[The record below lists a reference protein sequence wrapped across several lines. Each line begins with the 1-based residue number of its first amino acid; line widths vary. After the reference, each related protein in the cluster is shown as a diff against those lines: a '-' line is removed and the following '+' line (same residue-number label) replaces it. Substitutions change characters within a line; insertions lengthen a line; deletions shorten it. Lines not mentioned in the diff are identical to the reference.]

1 MGNSKKMKKF
11 KVPAILFGGGSINA
25 LGVTRNLGRNGV
37 KVYYVEEEKNEAVF
51 SKYCERSFTISRIQG
66 DRGRLRNFLA
76 KFKKEISSSAV
87 IFSGSDIFCLNLS
100 SLKGEISN
108 DFRFVLPS
116 KEIVETLVNKKKF
129 YQSLDKHM
137 IPHPI
142 TYFPESFDDVEK
154 ISKNVDYPVYVRPA
168 ISQIFA
174 KRFRKKGFIAGSE
187 EELIRYCAL
196 VERYNID
203 FMIQEIIPGPAMNLF
218 GICGYFNKNA
228 DPLGLFAYRRLR
240 EWPHKFGTNSLMES
254 VSISD
259 ISGLKDLT
267 VNYLHGIG
275 YYGLMEAEFKKDL
288 RDGDFKF
295 LEVNA
300 RSWWQNSFPT
310 KCGINLVLMAY
321 LDAISDEPDY
331 EEDYKAGVKW
341 IHFLNDL
348 RSVMEMLRNKEIT
361 ILEWLSSLRMISDWA
376 YFSTDDSLP
385 WMLHPMFTLRKL
397 METTCQKR
405 MKQ

>member
-1 MGNSKKMKKF
+1 
-11 KVPAILFGGGSINA
+11 
-25 LGVTRNLGRNGV
+25 V
-37 KVYYVEEEKNEAVF
+37 KIYYVDEEKNEAVF
-51 SKYCERSFTISRIQG
+51 SKYCERSFTIPTIQG
-66 DRGRLRNFLA
+66 DSEKLKNFLA

-100 SLKGEISN
+100 SLKDEIVN
-108 DFRFVLPS
+108 DFHFVLPS

-142 TYFPESFDDVEK
+142 TYFPKCLDDVEK
-154 ISKNVDYPVYVRPA
+154 ISKKVDYPVYVRPA

-174 KRFRKKGFIAGSE
+174 KRFRKKGFVVGSE
-187 EELIRYCAL
+187 EELIKCCAL
-196 VERYNID
+196 AARYKID

-228 DPLGLFAYRRLR
+228 GPMGLFAYRRLR
-240 EWPHKFGTNSLMES
+240 EWPHKFGTNSLIES

-259 ISGLKDLT
+259 VSSIKDLV
-267 VNYLHGIG
+267 VNYLCSIG
-275 YYGLMEAEFKKDL
+275 YYGLMEAEFKKDP

-321 LDAISDEPDY
+321 LDTIGGEIRNQ
-331 EEDYKAGVKW
+331 EKYKVGVKW
-341 IHFLNDL
+341 MYFLNDL
-348 RSVMEMLRNKEIT
+348 RSVIKMLKNREIT
-361 ILEWLSSLRMISDWA
+361 ILKWFSSLHMIDDYA
-376 YFSTDDSLP
+376 YYSADDPLP
-385 WMLHPMFTLRKL
+385 WMLSPFFHLSRARISLP
-397 METTCQKR
+397 CH
-405 MKQ
+405 